1 MAWPSAADF
10 SEAVQNPRVA
20 FGDAELQS
28 GLPELNQ
35 MGIPKPRSGGFAVVF
50 KLLCGSRNWAV
61 KCFTRDFPDQQ
72 QRYAAISDYL
82 NKKRLPYTVG
92 FRYLA
97 DGIRV
102 RGQMYPVLKMEWVEG
117 ENLRDYVERHLSQ
130 PQALRALANRWMNM
144 ISALRAASIAHGDL
158 QDANVVIVHDDIRLI
173 DYDGMF
179 LPPLAGYG
187 SHEVG
192 ARHYQHP
199 LRTESDFD
207 SYLDNFSAWVVY
219 LSLLALA
226 AQPDLWRRFGGEAER
241 LILRQQDYQ
250 HPEKSTVL
258 QALENSPDHQVRSVA
273 RVFKSLLYLRPEEI
287 PFLRRPTRSP
297 GNAGPN
303 QQAELAR

>member
-144 ISALRAASIAHGDL
+144 ISALRAASIAHGDSKTPTSSSFTMTSVL
-158 QDANVVIVHDDIRLI
+158 STTTGCFYLRSRDMAAMRWGQGIINTPFEPRAISTHTWTTFRL
-173 DYDGMF
+173 GWSTCHC
-179 LPPLAGYG
+179 LLWPPSPTCGG
-187 SHEVG
+187 DSG
-192 ARHYQHP
+192 AR
-199 LRTESDFD
+199 
-207 SYLDNFSAWVVY
+207 
-219 LSLLALA
+219 
-226 AQPDLWRRFGGEAER
+226 
-241 LILRQQDYQ
+241 
-250 HPEKSTVL
+250 
-258 QALENSPDHQVRSVA
+258 RS
-273 RVFKSLLYLRPEEI
+273 
-287 PFLRRPTRSP
+287 
-297 GNAGPN
+297 G
-303 QQAELAR
+303 